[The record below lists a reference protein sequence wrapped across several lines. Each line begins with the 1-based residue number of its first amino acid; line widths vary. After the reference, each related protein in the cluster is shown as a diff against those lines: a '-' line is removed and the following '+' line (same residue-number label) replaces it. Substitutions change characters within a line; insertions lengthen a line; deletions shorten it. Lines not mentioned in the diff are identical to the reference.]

1 MAWRVAMLTIRVKR
15 FLIVNRKEAGFKM
28 AKRLLALTGQRLNA
42 ITTIGE
48 VILPENAGH
57 QGIKGIKIEMIQEG
71 MHYCSYLLLMP
82 WCSSGLLYEAL
93 QKQYDQQCEAL
104 NKSKIEIIGY
114 QIGLESLEARI
125 VVHEKNE
132 AVYEENIAFLNYDV
146 QENYMPLRPD
156 LSFVGLDES
165 VFQSAV
171 RKTTTSVPKTKT
183 SISKTSKDIVEKP
196 KTVRPTVATK
206 SGLVPVNAAKQ
217 SSPRAAASIST
228 ARPKGLFNQKSTAK
242 TNNFNEKVN
251 IARVNNV
258 TTAGPKEVVSAA
270 EGNGENAV
278 KSSACWIGGPTR
290 NVIDHT
296 SKDSG
301 SYMLKRFDY
310 VDLQGRLNGCFRHMT
325 GNKSF
330 LTDYLEINGGFI
342 AFRGSPKGDS
352 PFNLEAFFDSDYA
365 GASLD
370 KKSTTRGCQFLSK
383 RLISWKCKKKT
394 KVAKSNTE
402 AEYVAST
409 NCCRQVL
416 LGFKSSYNLVLL
428 LIQVTTASS
437 TERERKARTTLL
449 MALPEDH
456 LAKFHKITDAKEVW
470 DAIKSRFGGNDE
482 SNMMHKYIL
491 KQQFEGF
498 SVSLLKMPIKSSL
511 ESLSLILKALLDHL
525 LMHRMSP
532 LFLLKRTSSNNNFSY
547 YLWGSTS
554 SDYNSQRE
562 LFITYS
568 VNSLSGLKW
577 QVNHDFMRLK
587 KIVLHETGRK
597 LHFDAKEPVGFDKS
611 KVECYNCFYGKSLM
625 GKVLIGPDLAEV
637 DTRKNYAL
645 MAYNN
650 SGSDTKISK
659 RDKSGLGYGDQIFK
673 MLKAF
678 QQFPLK
684 FDRKFMAFW
693 TDREVDDSIFSHLI
707 IDCDFHEKRM
717 AKQVELNKKKGKGTG
732 QGENRP
738 MCDKKNKVLFTD
750 TECLVLSSD
759 FKLPDENQVL
769 LRIPRQNNMY
779 SFNLRDNLYL
789 LDRPTSVRSIN
800 HKTYCLVIIDDFSR
814 FSWVFFLRTKDET
827 SGILKEFIR
836 QIENQLNQKV
846 KSIRCDNGT
855 EFKNRDIIEFCG
867 SKGIKREYINAEL
880 HNKNGVAKRNK

>member
-1 MAWRVAMLTIRVKR
+1 MVEKLVLNNKG
-15 FLIVNRKEAGFKM
+15 KG
-28 AKRLLALTGQRLNA
+28 TGQREIRPVWNNA
-42 ITTIGE
+42 QS
-48 VILPENAGH
+48 VNH
-57 QGIKGIKIEMIQEG
+57 Q
-71 MHYCSYLLLMP
+71 
-82 WCSSGLLYEAL
+82 
-93 QKQYDQQCEAL
+93 
-104 NKSKIEIIGY
+104 NKLTHPHPK
-114 QIGLESLEARI
+114 R
-125 VVHEKNE
+125 N
-132 AVYEENIAFLNYDV
+132 
-146 QENYMPLRPD
+146 
-156 LSFVGLDES
+156 FVP
-165 VFQSAV
+165 
-171 RKTTTSVPKTKT
+171 T
-183 SISKTSKDIVEKP
+183 
-196 KTVRPTVATK
+196 TVAAK
-206 SGLVPVNAAKQ
+206 SGQVPVNDAKKI
-217 SSPRAAASIST
+217 SPRATSSIST
-228 ARPKGLFNQKSTAK
+228 ARPVNTAAHK
-242 TNNFNEKVN
+242 PKVN
-251 IARVNNV
+251 DALP
-258 TTAGPKEVVSAA
+258 TTYSYFKAHSP
-270 EGNGENAV
+270 GNPQYNLQDRG
-278 KSSACWIGGPTR
+278 IF
-290 NVIDHT
+290 
-296 SKDSG
+296 DS
-301 SYMLKRFDY
+301 
-310 VDLQGRLNGCFRHMT
+310 GCFRHMT

-750 TECLVLSSD
+750 TECLVLSFD

-789 LDRPTSVRSIN
+789 LD
-800 HKTYCLVIIDDFSR
+800 R

-855 EFKNRDIIEFCG
+855 EFKNRDIIEFCFT
-867 SKGIKREYINAEL
+867 
-880 HNKNGVAKRNK
+880 NKKDERGVAVRNKARLVAQGYRQEERIDYDEVFASVARIKAIWIFLTFASYMGFIIYLMNVKSTFLYGKIDKEVYVSQPPGFVDLKFPKKVYKVVKALYGLHQAPRA